1 MQRVRCYD
9 CGKLY
14 NYDEDCFC
22 PKCGAFNQPQRSM
35 RIGAD
40 GSVVRVD
47 GINEAN
53 HTDSFVHREL
63 HEEKRERRRIGLDK
77 AFSES
82 NVPRRPKCRPHAAR
96 RWLPISRTA
105 QGISANSRAAVSFGV
120 VVGVIILIV
129 LFNLLS
135 RVFLFFD

>member
-53 HTDSFVHREL
+53 HTDSFFHREL
-63 HEEKRERRRIGLDK
+63 HEEKRDRRRIGLDK
-77 AFSES
+77 GVQRIQRSS
-82 NVPRRPKCRPHAAR
+82 AAKVSPAR
-96 RWLPISRTA
+96 STTLA
-105 QGISANSRAAVSFGV
+105 ANLQDRARNQRKQQSSSSFGV

-135 RVFLFFD
+135 RVFLFF